1 MAVRK
6 RDHLL
11 AIAQRLFCE
20 VGFHTVSVD
29 AIIEEAGV
37 ARMTLYKNFGSKE
50 DLIVATLKREDR
62 MFREWLVSAVE
73 AQSNR
78 PEDRLLAL
86 FHALHDRFAS
96 EGYYGCA
103 FIRASIEY
111 PSPSHPVHR
120 AAREH
125 KEMIRSYLRGL
136 AAEVEGADPVT
147 LSEQLYL
154 LVEGAITA
162 SQLHGEPWPAEYARQ
177 AAEKLLAGASVGPHR
192 TADTNTFARAERA
205 HERCETYPVRGS
217 DRGRQKMPHVKNER

>member
-11 AIAQRLFCE
+11 AVAQRMFCE
-20 VGFHTVSVD
+20 TGFHAVSVD
-29 AIIEEAGV
+29 AIVEEARV

-62 MFREWLVSAVE
+62 MFRQWLASAVE
-73 AQSNR
+73 AQSYR
-78 PEDRLLAL
+78 SGDRILGL

-111 PSPSHPVHR
+111 PAPAHPVHR

-136 AAEVEGADPVT
+136 AAEVEGADSMM

-154 LVEGAITA
+154 LFEGAITA
-162 SQLHGEPWPAEYARQ
+162 SQLHGEPWPAEYAGQ
-177 AAEKLLAGASVGPHR
+177 AAEKLLAAPSIDHR
-192 TADTNTFARAERA
+192 LSSKRNKVHREA
-205 HERCETYPVRGS
+205 
-217 DRGRQKMPHVKNER
+217 